1 MKVAPETDVLTIP
14 VRVVDSGRKPGSRA
28 FRAER
33 PIVMKRKLS
42 LLLAVTFLLGASLP
56 LHAVDAPVLRVVVV
70 QTDSP
75 DAYVKEIDRGRGI
88 LKRLGSASTIR
99 VWQARYAGDRAGAVI
114 VAVESPNL
122 TTFAKDEDK
131 ATSDPE
137 YQAWMKDLSKL
148 RKVTSDSLYREM
160 K

>member
-1 MKVAPETDVLTIP
+1 MQ
-14 VRVVDSGRKPGSRA
+14 RR
-28 FRAER
+28 
-33 PIVMKRKLS
+33 LS
-42 LLLAVTFLLGASLP
+42 LLAAATILLGASLP

-75 DAYVKEIDRGRGI
+75 DAYLKEIDRGRGI

-99 VWQARYAGDRAGAVI
+99 VWQARFAGDRAGALV

-122 TTFAKDEDK
+122 ATFAKDEDR

-137 YQAWMKDLSKL
+137 YQAWMKDLQKL
-148 RKVTSDSLYREM
+148 RKVTSDSIYREM

>member
-1 MKVAPETDVLTIP
+1 MN
-14 VRVVDSGRKPGSRA
+14 RR
-28 FRAER
+28 
-33 PIVMKRKLS
+33 LS
-42 LLLAVTFLLGASLP
+42 LLLAVTSLLGVSLP
-56 LHAVDAPVLRVVVV
+56 LRAVDAPVLRVVVV
-70 QTDSP
+70 QTDNP

-88 LKRLGSASTIR
+88 LKRLGSATTLR
-99 VWQARYAGDRAGAVI
+99 VWQARYAGDRAGALV
-114 VAVESPNL
+114 VAAESPNL

-160 K
+160 R